1 MKDKGIGCLRGHSH
15 LTCDAGFTLLET
27 LVATSLLGIAIAV
40 ILQLFSANLHSI
52 SESGDYVA
60 AATRGEV
67 KMREILDNRDLSEKS
82 YSETTDDGYRMDV
95 SITEALKDRT
105 ENLQVRLFEIALTM
119 HWTKG
124 AKEKSMTLRSLKAV
138 KRQV

>member
-1 MKDKGIGCLRGHSH
+1 MSDM
-15 LTCDAGFTLLET
+15 GFTLLET

-60 AATRGEV
+60 AATRAEV
-67 KMREILDNRDLSEKS
+67 KMREVLDNSDLAEKS
-82 YSETTDDGYRMDV
+82 YSEVTDDGYRMDV

-119 HWTKG
+119 HWTDG
-124 AKEKSMTLRSLKAV
+124 SKEKSMTLRSMKAV
-138 KRQV
+138 KKEI

>member
-1 MKDKGIGCLRGHSH
+1 MSDR
-15 LTCDAGFTLLET
+15 GFTLLET

-60 AATRGEV
+60 ATTMAEV
-67 KMREILDNRDLSEKS
+67 KMREVLDNSDLAEKS
-82 YSETTDDGYRMDV
+82 YSEVTDDGYRMDV

-119 HWTKG
+119 HWTDG
-124 AKEKSMTLRSLKAV
+124 SKEKSMTLRSMKAV
-138 KRQV
+138 KKEI

>member
-1 MKDKGIGCLRGHSH
+1 MSDM
-15 LTCDAGFTLLET
+15 GFTLLET

-60 AATRGEV
+60 AATRAEV
-67 KMREILDNRDLSEKS
+67 KMREVLDNSDLAEKS
-82 YSETTDDGYRMDV
+82 YSEVTDDGYRMDV

-105 ENLQVRLFEIALTM
+105 ENLQIRLFEIALTM
-119 HWTKG
+119 HWTDG
-124 AKEKSMTLRSLKAV
+124 SKEKSMTLRSMKAV
-138 KRQV
+138 KKEI